1 MITATSLRSHDHGYT
16 GSLRVGL
23 ISVPVHS
30 IRDPYSGELRGV
42 SHDLGRELARRHQD
56 EAGGALARRGVRFD
70 LGRVTGALRLTVAL
84 DPHALDA
91 VVDLQLG
98 RGEALERFWAAA
110 STSS

>member
-42 SHDLGRELARRHQD
+42 SHDLGRELANRLGVPFEPIVYPNPAAGSDRSK
-56 EAGGALARRGVRFD
+56 GGAYDERADRRSWE
-70 LGRVTGALRLTVAL
+70 AMTVFF
-84 DPHALDA
+84 
-91 VVDLQLG
+91 
-98 RGEALERFWAAA
+98 REIFK
-110 STSS
+110 